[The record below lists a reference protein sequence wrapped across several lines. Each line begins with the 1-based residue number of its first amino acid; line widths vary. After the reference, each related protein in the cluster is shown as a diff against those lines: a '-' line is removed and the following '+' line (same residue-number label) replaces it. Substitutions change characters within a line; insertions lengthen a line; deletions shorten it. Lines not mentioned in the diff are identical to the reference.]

1 MRQEA
6 EAAHREAEAARGR
19 EAAAAQQAGHCELR
33 QPDGEEEVEAKS
45 RGGVGGVTTTEAMR
59 QPARKQE
66 ANGRGGVQEANERR
80 GVNRQEAAERREDER
95 RRRQDVRRRDNQPE
109 APAEPPPPPP
119 PPPPPARMVAPL
131 ARSLAMAA
139 AATSPALSASSA
151 STKSALP
158 ASSSSTPSHRRR
170 CRPRRTR
177 GAPFWRWW
185 HPPRSSCGCAGA
197 MRS

>member
-66 ANGRGGVQEANERR
+66 ANGRGGVQEATRGEASADKRR
-80 GVNRQEAAERREDER
+80 RSAERIRGGWISTMMTGRTTMLATMAMAQQATTLTIMATATIMAMAR
-95 RRRQDVRRRDNQPE
+95 RTATSMAIAMAQWATKSTMMATAQNCHRRQ
-109 APAEPPPPPP
+109 
-119 PPPPPARMVAPL
+119 
-131 ARSLAMAA
+131 
-139 AATSPALSASSA
+139 
-151 STKSALP
+151 
-158 ASSSSTPSHRRR
+158 
-170 CRPRRTR
+170 
-177 GAPFWRWW
+177 
-185 HPPRSSCGCAGA
+185 CAGVFA
-197 MRS
+197 VIGIVLLPSL